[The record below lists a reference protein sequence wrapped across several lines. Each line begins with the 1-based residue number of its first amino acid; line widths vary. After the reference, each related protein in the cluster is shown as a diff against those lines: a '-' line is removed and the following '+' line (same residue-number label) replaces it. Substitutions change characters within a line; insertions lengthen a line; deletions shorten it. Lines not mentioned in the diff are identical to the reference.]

1 MLTTFLTERWIV
13 LLFGL
18 LSSAIIAYCR
28 HLSNKFQQYRDILD
42 ERNERELE
50 DLIEEKLIPVQQEL
64 EETQYKFNAIKES
77 YRYRL
82 IFLCEQY
89 LDRGYLTPKE
99 YSSLSELAYIL
110 DEKNLLSLCE
120 YYGGTTITIP
130 KIEDLELLLCGIS
143 VFKAVHLD
151 NIDMEDSLERYKNS
165 KFSLEDIKLTYLKVS
180 ETMSSFKFGGQ
191 NER

>member
-99 YSSLSELAYIL
+99 YSSLSEMWKVYHGL
-110 DEKNLLSLCE
+110 
-120 YYGGTTITIP
+120 GGNSQAEEFYHKVEGLP
-130 KIEDLELLLCGIS
+130 
-143 VFKAVHLD
+143 VHEHD
-151 NIDMEDSLERYKNS
+151 RI
-165 KFSLEDIKLTYLKVS
+165 
-180 ETMSSFKFGGQ
+180 
-191 NER
+191 

>member
-1 MLTTFLTERWIV
+1 MKAGNDIMSIKTELNTLKNEDIYSLMLFTL
-13 LLFGL
+13 
-18 LSSAIIAYCR
+18 YQCR
-28 HLSNKFQQYRDILD
+28 NT
-42 ERNERELE
+42 N
-50 DLIEEKLIPVQQEL
+50 
-64 EETQYKFNAIKES
+64 
-77 YRYRL
+77 
-82 IFLCEQY
+82 
-89 LDRGYLTPKE
+89 E

-151 NIDMEDSLERYKNS
+151 HMDMEDSLEKYKNS
-165 KFSLEDIKLTYLKVS
+165 KFSLEDIKMTYLKVS

-191 NER
+191 DER